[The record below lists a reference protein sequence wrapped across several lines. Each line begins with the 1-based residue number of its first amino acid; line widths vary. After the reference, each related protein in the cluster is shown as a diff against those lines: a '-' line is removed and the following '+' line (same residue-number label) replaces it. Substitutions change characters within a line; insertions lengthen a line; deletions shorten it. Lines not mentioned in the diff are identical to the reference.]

1 MPGFTVDSDGDVEM
15 AIPQPIC
22 EVIRAPEL
30 SSWNH
35 AALIEWHRE
44 WGRYVEKIRHR
55 CTTTGETF
63 ENVVA
68 TVKGSIK
75 RKM

>member
-1 MPGFTVDSDGDVEM
+1 MWRWRSLK
-15 AIPQPIC
+15 PIF
-22 EVIRAPEL
+22 EVIHAPEL

-35 AALIEWHRE
+35 AALIEWHGE

-68 TVKGSIK
+68 TGKGSIK
-75 RKM
+75 R